1 EAAGP
6 PIVDLTRSN
15 PTAVGLPVVEGV
27 LAALADPR
35 AARYRP
41 APLGLDSAREAIA
54 AFMTR
59 QGTPTDASSVVVTA
73 STSEAYGLLFKLLC
87 DAGDDVMVPAPSYP
101 LFEHLARFEHVAPAP
116 YPLAYDGRW
125 HVTAADLRAARTART
140 RAVLAVHPNNPTGSY
155 LKADELEALAAL
167 GLPLISD
174 EVFSPYPLDDL
185 AEIPT
190 ARVARGPLVFSLHG
204 LSKLACLPQLK
215 LSWICVSGP
224 DGLVD
229 EALQRLE
236 LIADAYLS
244 VAGPVQLALP
254 AILDASAPVTR
265 ATHERLRRNLRT
277 MRAQCAGSP
286 VDALHVEGGWYAVLR
301 LPVTR
306 DDESWALRLLRDDG
320 VLVQPGYF
328 YDFDG
333 GPYAVL
339 SLITPPDEL
348 DRGLEALLA
357 RVSDDL

>member
-1 EAAGP
+1 VPSAPIAG
-6 PIVDLTRSN
+6 
-15 PTAVGLPVVEGV
+15 
-27 LAALADPR
+27 
-35 AARYRP
+35 
-41 APLGLDSAREAIA
+41 
-54 AFMTR
+54 
-59 QGTPTDASSVVVTA
+59 SS
-73 STSEAYGLLFKLLC
+73 
-87 DAGDDVMVPAPSYP
+87 
-101 LFEHLARFEHVAPAP
+101 
-116 YPLAYDGRW
+116 
-125 HVTAADLRAARTART
+125 
-140 RAVLAVHPNNPTGSY
+140 
-155 LKADELEALAAL
+155 
-167 GLPLISD
+167 
-174 EVFSPYPLDDL
+174 
-185 AEIPT
+185 
-190 ARVARGPLVFSLHG
+190 LVFSLHG

-224 DGLVD
+224 SGATE

-244 VAGPVQLALP
+244 VASPVQLALP
-254 AILDASAPVTR
+254 EILDASAPVAQ
-265 ATHERLRRNLRT
+265 ATHQRLRRNLRDL
-277 MRAQCAGSP
+277 RARCAGSP